1 MVDFMVEYGGFV
13 LGGMVVMWLAQFWM
27 AYRQMKVFYKDLALL
42 RKDGL
47 TAVGLNGDRLKGRAY
62 GILVIDDQDRVV
74 HAQKFAGWTVFAR
87 LQPAP
92 ELVGMSLSDI
102 LDDGAVLPVSAKL
115 RPAFVNAARDLQA
128 ARQRQQAPTG
138 LQPA

>member
-1 MVDFMVEYGGFV
+1 MVDFMVDYGGYV
-13 LGGMVVMWLAQFWM
+13 LGAMVVMWLAQFWM

-62 GILVIDDQDRVV
+62 GILVIDEKDRVV

-92 ELVGMSLSDI
+92 ELVGMSLNDI
-102 LDDGAVLPVSAKL
+102 LANEATLPVPAKL
-115 RPAFVNAARDLQA
+115 RPAFVNAAKDLQA
-128 ARQRQQAPTG
+128 ARQCQQAKMS